1 LPINYSSLVH
11 YIFFVNNFI
20 LPIRPRITFPPKCL
34 NLQKTNI
41 GMRIILLIGT
51 GGFIGSVCRYLLS
64 KAIQEKTLSIFPYGT
79 LTVNL
84 VGCVAIGLVLA
95 LSEKYHFTSE
105 RTLFLTTGICGG
117 FTTFSAF
124 SSETLSMLR
133 DGNLLQASFYLIASI
148 VFCLLATFLGFSIP
162 KLIG

>member
-1 LPINYSSLVH
+1 
-11 YIFFVNNFI
+11 
-20 LPIRPRITFPPKCL
+20 
-34 NLQKTNI
+34 
-41 GMRIILLIGT
+41 MRVLLLIGT

-64 KAIQEKTLSIFPYGT
+64 KAVQEKMLSIFPYGT
-79 LTVNL
+79 MTVNL
-84 VGCVAIGLVLA
+84 LGCLVIGLVLA
-95 LSEKYHFTSE
+95 LSEKFHFTSE

-133 DGNLLQASFYLIASI
+133 DGHLLQASFYIIASV
-148 VFCLLATFLGFSIP
+148 VFCLLTTLLGYSIP